1 MVHPGLSH
9 GLEEVVGVVEA
20 DAVTGADSGVA
31 EGLGQEA
38 LADADGPHQEDVLVS
53 GEELQG
59 EDGVQE
65 PSVERD
71 RGRPV
76 EVLKTADLLE
86 PGLLEVDFEPA
97 MVPAG

>member
-1 MVHPGLSH
+1 M
-9 GLEEVVGVVEA
+9 
-20 DAVTGADSGVA
+20 
-31 EGLGQEA
+31 
-38 LADADGPHQEDVLVS
+38 S

-97 MVPAG
+97 MVPAVDLVGQDDLEEGRVVQLLSPGEGEPFGKGVEHGTQLEALEQWSEVRL

>member
-1 MVHPGLSH
+1 MSRSGDRKDRKVLSTVWSHPGLSH

-65 PSVERD
+65 PV
-71 RGRPV
+71 GR
-76 EVLKTADLLE
+76 A
-86 PGLLEVDFEPA
+86 
-97 MVPAG
+97 